1 MSVDKDP
8 EVYKFLIGAVM
19 ALLGVLHF
27 YGMSI
32 LKEIKKNI
40 DKLFVKTDRMN
51 ERITRCEEHYKID
64 EVKK

>member
-1 MSVDKDP
+1 MQIDKDP
-8 EVYKFLIGAVM
+8 EVYKLLIGIVIS
-19 ALLGVLHF
+19 LIGFLHF
-27 YGMSI
+27 YGIAI